1 MSGIVVDSFGVAY
14 GLDVGKIARPPQK
27 SNDLIGNNRPGN
39 LDRVD
44 VGKINKTIHSTQFL
58 ASNRLDRVDVGK
70 IPFGFGVPPSLENTI
85 AFRHLGMLLTSVAP
99 VVTVLLSPAASAQ
112 ELLLT
117 VQRVLLDMGL
127 VRPAIALSLA
137 LRFGTESLGTDA
149 DGCIFHR
156 TVAADVGQKRLTT
169 RAALSLSSHGSA
181 PPP

>member
-39 LDRVD
+39 
-44 VGKINKTIHSTQFL
+44 
-58 ASNRLDRVDVGK
+58 LDRVDVGK